1 VRGAVTRD
9 AKQEVTNPS
18 AVCGGEHDAEIAQG
32 AAREPGMAREED
44 AGSKGPA
51 FPNAG
56 SHGQAFPTNAGLL
69 GKRER
74 NRGSGNGRVQ
84 GRGAGSGEGRK
95 KGEGGVDWQEEAD
108 STAAPVAEGAERQAL
123 GQGVAPARRC
133 GRARTLPVR
142 LLNCAGLPKLTSMP
156 NATCAHARRR
166 AQAPG
171 APAAREEIPV
181 QAVAKRKRPSAT
193 SSAASAAAASAAA
206 VVAAA
211 ASSSSCVPPKSLSGG
226 KETESKC
233 SCFPFPCFR
242 AHLKCARDGFKRRR
256 RDPGSASSCVSS
268 SASALRGESGRGAKK
283 MENCR
288 RKGKEPMDEEADEA
302 DETQESAAATRE
314 SSTECACCLTGMGT
328 AEVPAHAFNCGHCF
342 CNRQPPAC
350 VSSILHACP
359 LCAVPITT
367 RTRLFFD
374 LRDERPRDERL
385 ISLAAREG
393 RNAEYDSQVSGVAS
407 QLCHATTQ
415 LEVVVHQA
423 RVQHAALVG
432 HQKEQV
438 RALNEELSASK
449 AHVARLAEQMTQQ
462 LRQSH
467 NREQHFAW
475 EIAQSLSELRF
486 IEIRH
491 QEQRQHARQLG
502 ESRAWVEHWKGL
514 YEHQSR
520 ENAEQQQHAQ
530 HLQGQLQSQQQLMQE
545 QAQKGA
551 EQLEHW
557 KGLYEHQS
565 RENAEQQQHAQHL
578 QGQLQSQQQLMQEQA
593 QKRAEQQQYTEGLER
608 QVKILEN
615 QQQARDKAQQ
625 EQAHAEEEQRYTQEL
640 ERQMQ
645 TLRSQQHARE
655 KTEQMQAQQHWYT
668 RLLEKQVQT
677 LQRQQQAWATAQ
689 QAQAQE
695 RAEQQRYMQEL
706 ETQVQTLQQQHAQ
719 QVQPDVQV

>member
-1 VRGAVTRD
+1 
-9 AKQEVTNPS
+9 
-18 AVCGGEHDAEIAQG
+18 
-32 AAREPGMAREED
+32 
-44 AGSKGPA
+44 
-51 FPNAG
+51 
-56 SHGQAFPTNAGLL
+56 
-69 GKRER
+69 
-74 NRGSGNGRVQ
+74 
-84 GRGAGSGEGRK
+84 
-95 KGEGGVDWQEEAD
+95 
-108 STAAPVAEGAERQAL
+108 
-123 GQGVAPARRC
+123 
-133 GRARTLPVR
+133 
-142 LLNCAGLPKLTSMP
+142 
-156 NATCAHARRR
+156 
-166 AQAPG
+166 
-171 APAAREEIPV
+171 
-181 QAVAKRKRPSAT
+181 
-193 SSAASAAAASAAA
+193 
-206 VVAAA
+206 
-211 ASSSSCVPPKSLSGG
+211 
-226 KETESKC
+226 
-233 SCFPFPCFR
+233 
-242 AHLKCARDGFKRRR
+242 
-256 RDPGSASSCVSS
+256 
-268 SASALRGESGRGAKK
+268 
-283 MENCR
+283 
-288 RKGKEPMDEEADEA
+288 
-302 DETQESAAATRE
+302 
-314 SSTECACCLTGMGT
+314 
-328 AEVPAHAFNCGHCF
+328 
-342 CNRQPPAC
+342 
-350 VSSILHACP
+350 
-359 LCAVPITT
+359 VPITT

-374 LRDERPRDERL
+374 LRDERPRDERV

-545 QAQKGA
+545 QAQK
-551 EQLEHW
+551 
-557 KGLYEHQS
+557 
-565 RENAEQQQHAQHL
+565 
-578 QGQLQSQQQLMQEQA
+578 
-593 QKRAEQQQYTEGLER
+593 RAEQQQYTEGLER

-615 QQQARDKAQQ
+615 QRQARDKAQQ